1 MNKNNQIMIK
11 LLYSVSEEISSE
23 EKDGRLYECRRLKKD
38 EKDRAYDIRK
48 KRAAI
53 AEILAKTQR
62 ILYND

>member
-23 EKDGRLYECRRLKKD
+23 EKEGMIYECRRLKKD